1 MTLDIE
7 QVAAELE
14 TDPRTARRFLRDVV
28 PGHDYRHKWEIKVG
42 DMPELKL
49 LFLVRELGLKK
60 SLDALTAVRR
70 GDSIAS

>member
-1 MTLDIE
+1 MTLNID

-49 LFLVRELGLKK
+49 LFLVRELGLTRAI
-60 SLDALTAVRR
+60 DALTSVRH
-70 GDSIAS
+70 GGSIAS